1 MQTPPSFQQYPP
13 GYPQYPPQ
21 GRGGGTATLAIVGFI
36 ISIIAIVL
44 TVVLNFDAFVK
55 PKGGEDPGFIISD
68 FSIEKTESDFSYSTW
83 IYYTGSGTITTE
95 DEEHDYLVIMRVTL
109 ISGGSG
115 TNREESYYTVTVVDG
130 VGEFSTYDSGYENYI
145 TRPNYDFEIVGYVLL
160 EN

>member
-1 MQTPPSFQQYPP
+1 MQGPANNQQYPP
-13 GYPQYPPQ
+13 VYPPYPPQ

-55 PKGGEDPGFIISD
+55 PKGGEGPGFTISN
-68 FSIEKTESDFSYSTW
+68 FSIEKTESDFTYSTW

-95 DEEHDYLVIMRVTL
+95 DDEQDYLVVMRVTL

-115 TNREESYYTVTVVDG
+115 TARDIGYYTIVVSDG
-130 VGEFSTYDSGYENYI
+130 VGEFTTYDSGYENYI
-145 TRPNYDFEIVGYVLL
+145 SRPNYDFEIVGYVLL
-160 EN
+160 DN